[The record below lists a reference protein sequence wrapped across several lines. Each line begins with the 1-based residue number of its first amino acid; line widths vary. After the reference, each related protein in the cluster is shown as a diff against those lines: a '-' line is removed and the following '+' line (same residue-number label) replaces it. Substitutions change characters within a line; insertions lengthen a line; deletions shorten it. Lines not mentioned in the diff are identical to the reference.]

1 MTFES
6 FAIVPFA
13 STFDRTTFSCGEPDL
28 DDWLQ
33 RYAKQAERKGNTR
46 TFFAVDRDRIVG
58 FYAQRTYEIDA
69 DDAAKALGIGHRRYP
84 MPAVLIAQLAVDTR
98 YQGRGVG
105 TWLLIQALHRIA
117 ELSTEIGFEVVVV
130 HALSNEASVFYRRAG
145 FRAAEDKPLTLL
157 LPLHDLRRTFG
168 IG

>member
-1 MTFES
+1 MS
-6 FAIVPFA
+6 YDGFAIVPFA
-13 STFDRTTFSCGEPDL
+13 KTYGRTRFSSGEPEL
-28 DDWLQ
+28 DDWLR
-33 RYAKQAERKGNTR
+33 RYSSQSERKGNTR
-46 TFFAVDRDRIVG
+46 TFFAVDDAHIVG

-69 DDAAKALGIGHRRYP
+69 DDAAKAMGIGHRQYP
-84 MPAVLIAQLAVDTR
+84 MPAVLIAQLAVDER

-117 ELSTEIGFEVVVV
+117 ELSREIGFEAVVV
-130 HALSNEASVFYRRAG
+130 HALSHDASVFYRRAG
-145 FRAAEDKPLTLL
+145 FIAAEDRPLTLL